1 MSSTKMES
9 RSPVQH
15 MPSGAIRSA
24 RVGALPEP
32 IRHRVRAQPP
42 APPQQQ
48 VQQQQQQQQPPPQQQ
63 QPQQQQRSASVR
75 RVVQAGEQPY
85 WQYSGYQTPQPDAT
99 DGNQWDE
106 FFSVLHNRPYC
117 EEPCVCVRA
126 RARVCVPMP

>member
-1 MSSTKMES
+1 MES

-32 IRHRVRAQPP
+32 IRHSVRAQPP
-42 APPQQQ
+42 PAPQ
-48 VQQQQQQQQPPPQQQ
+48 
-63 QPQQQQRSASVR
+63 QQQQRSASVR

-126 RARVCVPMP
+126 RACVCPCRSCH